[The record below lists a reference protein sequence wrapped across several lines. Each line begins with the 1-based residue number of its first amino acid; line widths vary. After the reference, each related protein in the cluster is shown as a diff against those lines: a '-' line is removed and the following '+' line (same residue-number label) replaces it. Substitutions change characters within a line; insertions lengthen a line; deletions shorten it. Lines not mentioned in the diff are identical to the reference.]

1 MNVSD
6 DDLIAEAVQHP
17 QAYGA
22 LVDRYQVRVYNLMY
36 RMVGNSQDA
45 EDLAQEAFWRFYRSL
60 ARFQP
65 GAPVY
70 PYLHRIAANL
80 CLSHLKARRPE
91 AEPLPD
97 ADLVPSRE
105 GRPEVE
111 SQRRERVLAL
121 GRAIQSLPPQLRAAL
136 LLRHLD
142 GLSYEE
148 IAEAMAAPV
157 GSVKTWLFR
166 ARQALL
172 ERLSVSEALR

>member
-1 MNVSD
+1 MNASD
-6 DDLIAEAVQHP
+6 DDLITEARQRP

-22 LVDRYQVRVYNLMY
+22 LVDRYQVRVYNLIY

-60 ARFQP
+60 DRFQT
-65 GAPVY
+65 GAPLY
-70 PYLHRIAANL
+70 PYLYRIATNL
-80 CLSHLKARRPE
+80 CLSHLKARRPA
-91 AEPLPD
+91 AEPLLD
-97 ADLVPSRE
+97 AELVPSRE

-111 SQRRERVLAL
+111 QQRRERLLAL

-142 GLSYEE
+142 GLSYQE
-148 IAEAMAAPV
+148 IAEAMVAPV